1 MTIKIKLTIIIN
13 IILTTLRIHT
23 SYSQDFDKF
32 KDVINECYV
41 IKYYEPENQLII
53 QKYIPFDSTK
63 TPFYKVGIYVK
74 PQNVLYE
81 QFMRNGAMIVFEDSS
96 TIKFTN
102 ETQTVALGNDS
113 YQISAILDINDIY
126 LQKFRT
132 LKIKRFKI
140 HNYWFDLDKWQPK
153 KIQDAFIKII
163 ETF

>member
-1 MTIKIKLTIIIN
+1 MKTQTPIIIAL
-13 IILTTLRIHT
+13 ITFF
-23 SYSQDFDKF
+23 SYNSIGQDFDKF
-32 KDVINECYV
+32 KDVINECNV

-63 TPFYKVGIYVK
+63 TPYYKVGIYVK

-81 QFMRNGAMIVFEDSS
+81 QFMRNGVMIVFEDSS

-113 YQISAILDINDIY
+113 YQISAILDINDLY
-126 LQKFRT
+126 LQKFLT